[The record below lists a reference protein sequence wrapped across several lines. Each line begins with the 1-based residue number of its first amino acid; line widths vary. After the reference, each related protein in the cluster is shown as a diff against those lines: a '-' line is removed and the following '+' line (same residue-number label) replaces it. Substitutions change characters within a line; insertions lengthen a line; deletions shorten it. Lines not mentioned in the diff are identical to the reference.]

1 MYEKGNR
8 LNLNFGHTF
17 GHAIEMATDKLISK
31 DYFRHGEAV
40 GIGIMCEIFYSY
52 GKESELLKYVRELL
66 NLYKLPINIIKN
78 KNSKKLIKIQDEIYK
93 GIFLDKKKINIQDL
107 FF

>member
-40 GIGIMCEIFYSY
+40 GLGIMCEIFLFIWEGVS
-52 GKESELLKYVRELL
+52 
-66 NLYKLPINIIKN
+66 IIK
-78 KNSKKLIKIQDEIYK
+78 IC
-93 GIFLDKKKINIQDL
+93 
-107 FF
+107 

>member
-1 MYEKGNR
+1 MTLKIKIFFSKWCLWKGNR

-40 GIGIMCEIFYSY
+40 GLVLYANCIHMGRSQ
-52 GKESELLKYVRELL
+52 LLKFV
-66 NLYKLPINIIKN
+66 KVA
-78 KNSKKLIKIQDEIYK
+78 
-93 GIFLDKKKINIQDL
+93 
-107 FF
+107 